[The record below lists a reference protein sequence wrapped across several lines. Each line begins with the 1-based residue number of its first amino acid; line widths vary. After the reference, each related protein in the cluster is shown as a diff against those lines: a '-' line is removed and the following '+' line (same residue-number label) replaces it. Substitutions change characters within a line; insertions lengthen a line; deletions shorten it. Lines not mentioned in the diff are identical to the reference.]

1 MRDIF
6 NAIED
11 TLDLDVNQ
19 SKLHQNFVDKL
30 LNLRCI
36 QNLEVNIKF
45 WIPNLKLD
53 CRNNKHTILVRN
65 CTHLGT

>member
-19 SKLHQNFVDKL
+19 SKLHKNFEDKL

-36 QNLEVNIKF
+36 QNLEVNIK
-45 WIPNLKLD
+45 L
-53 CRNNKHTILVRN
+53 
-65 CTHLGT
+65 

>member
-19 SKLHQNFVDKL
+19 SKLHQNFVDRL

-36 QNLEVNIKF
+36 QNLEVNIK
-45 WIPNLKLD
+45 L
-53 CRNNKHTILVRN
+53 
-65 CTHLGT
+65 